1 MKGQMKK
8 WISGALAAVL
18 AITLVTALPSN
29 LVTPVAADKV
39 TQAQINALKS
49 DASKLAS
56 QKKDLKQQLA
66 AVAADKSKA
75 LEQKSILEQ
84 QVNVIQSE
92 INNIQSQIDQ
102 YSLLITQKQEQIT
115 QTEAEEQEQYELF
128 CARVRSMEEEG
139 EVSYWAILFSS
150 SDFSD
155 LLDRFMMV
163 EEIMDYDNAI
173 MNQLTATRE
182 KLETEKADLEV
193 SKTEQEAAKAV
204 QEAAKAELKA
214 QEAEVDKLVS
224 QISAQEDQLEK
235 AHRQLT
241 AAANAMDAEIRKKEK
256 ALQAQLTAQN
266 VKITSEK
273 GFIWPT
279 YATTITSLFGSRI
292 HPVTG
297 RANNHT
303 GVDVAAAGGTNIL
316 SAKSG
321 IVITSTYNSSYG
333 NYVVVSHGNGQTTL
347 YAHMRKRL
355 VSEGQQVKQGQTLGL
370 VGTTGSSTGNH
381 LHYEIRQDG
390 KRRDPL
396 DYYKGST
403 FTLRANGKNV
413 SYTVK

>member
-1 MKGQMKK
+1 MKQRMKR
-8 WISGALAAVL
+8 WFSGVMAAVL
-18 AITLVTALPSN
+18 ALTLAASLPAGF
-29 LVTPVAADKV
+29 VTPVAADKV
-39 TQAQINALKS
+39 TQAQINALKA
-49 DASKLAS
+49 DANKLAS

-75 LEQKSILEQ
+75 LEKKSILEQ

-92 INNIQSQIDQ
+92 INNIQEQINQ
-102 YSLLITQKQEQIT
+102 YDLLITQKGEQIT
-115 QTEAEEQEQYELF
+115 QTEAEEQAQYELF
-128 CARVRSMEEEG
+128 CARVRAMEEDG
-139 EVSYWAILFSS
+139 EVSYWSILFSS

-173 MNQLTATRE
+173 MNQLIATRE
-182 KLETEKADLEV
+182 KLETEKEELET
-193 SKTEQEAAKAV
+193 SKQEQQEAKAV

-224 QISAQEDQLEK
+224 QISAQEDKLEE
-235 AHRQLT
+235 AHRQLN
-241 AAANAMDAEIRKKEK
+241 AAANAMDAEIRRKEK
-256 ALQAQLTAQN
+256 ELQAQLDAQKVQIN
-266 VKITSEK
+266 SEK

-303 GVDVAAAGGTNIL
+303 GIDVAAAGGTNIL

-321 IVITSTYNSSYG
+321 IVITSTYNRSYG

-355 VSEGQQVKQGQTLGL
+355 VSEGQSVKQGQVLGL

-381 LHYEIRQDG
+381 LHYEIRLNG
-390 KRRDPL
+390 KRQDPL
-396 DYYKGST
+396 NYYKGSV
-403 FTLRANGKNV
+403 FTLRSGGKSV

>member
-1 MKGQMKK
+1 MKQRMRR
-8 WISGALAAVL
+8 WISGAMAAVL
-18 AITLVTALPSN
+18 ALTLVIALPSN

-39 TQAQINALKS
+39 TQAQIDALKK
-49 DASKLAS
+49 DASALAS
-56 QKKDLKQQLA
+56 QKSELKQQLA

-84 QVNVIQSE
+84 QINVIQSE
-92 INNIQSQIDQ
+92 INNIQAQIDQ
-102 YSLLITQKQEQIT
+102 YSLLITQKQELIA
-115 QTEAEEQEQYELF
+115 QTEAEEQAQYELF
-128 CARVRSMEEEG
+128 CERVRSMEEEG
-139 EVSYWAILFSS
+139 EVSYWSILFSS
-150 SDFSD
+150 NDFAD

-173 MNQLTATRE
+173 MNQLIATRE

-193 SKTEQEAAKAV
+193 SKSEQEAAKAV
-204 QEAAKAELKA
+204 QEAAKAELKE
-214 QEAEVDKLVS
+214 QEAEVDKIVA
-224 QISAQEDQLEK
+224 QISAQEDELEK
-235 AHRQLT
+235 AHKQLN
-241 AAANAMDAEIRKKEK
+241 AAASAMDAEIKKKEK
-256 ALQAQLTAQN
+256 ALEAQLAAQN
-266 VKITSEK
+266 IKITSEA

-321 IVITSTYNSSYG
+321 VVITSTYNSSYG

-355 VSEGQQVKQGQTLGL
+355 VSEGQSVKQGDVLGL

-381 LHYEIRQDG
+381 LHYEIRING
-390 KRRDPL
+390 SRVDPL
-396 DYYKGST
+396 NYYKGST